1 MIFDV
6 GHISFVA
13 LSTITIPLR
22 FFKGRKCTLAAAH
35 RVRWAARHPTPF
47 FASPP
52 PTHTRLAR
60 GMSRSCAPQP
70 AATTPCT
77 SHSLASRAREKRR
90 KREMK
95 WEACALKKKGYYTQ
109 GRNRV
114 VVLVLGRS
122 HPPHH
127 ITESAACP
135 CPCSAAS
142 VHRPSAHGRRVRS
155 ARSAS
160 SHPAACPCARFLRRG

>member
-1 MIFDV
+1 MDIF
-6 GHISFVA
+6 H
-13 LSTITIPLR
+13 LSHCRQSPYLYAFSKEGNAHLRLPIACDGQHAIQPL
-22 FFKGRKCTLAAAH
+22 FL
-35 RVRWAARHPTPF
+35 HP
-47 FASPP
+47 PP